1 MKIILLGMPGAGKG
15 TQAELIKVNYSIPSI
30 STGAILRDIGNTN
43 SDLGAKVQSYLQS
56 GRLVPDEII
65 IEILVNRISEDDCS
79 NGFLLDGFPRNIDQ
93 AKALEKA
100 NIDIDFVVF
109 LNIEEQEII
118 KRMSGRRMH
127 LKSGRSYHID
137 FNPPK
142 NFNKDD
148 LTGEDLIQREDD
160 KPEVIKKRL
169 EVYYKETFPLLDFYR
184 KESNNFF
191 EIDGSLPVEEVAKA
205 IDRIFSS

>member
-30 STGAILRDIGNTN
+30 STGAILRDIGSTN
-43 SDLGAKVQSYLQS
+43 SDLGAKVQNYLQS

-65 IEILVNRISEDDCS
+65 IEILVNRISKDDCS

-127 LKSGRSYHID
+127 LKSGRSC
-137 FNPPK
+137 
-142 NFNKDD
+142 
-148 LTGEDLIQREDD
+148 
-160 KPEVIKKRL
+160 
-169 EVYYKETFPLLDFYR
+169 LLYTSDAAD
-184 KESNNFF
+184 E
-191 EIDGSLPVEEVAKA
+191 
-205 IDRIFSS
+205 

>member
-30 STGAILRDIGNTN
+30 STGAILRDIGKTN
-43 SDLGAKVQSYLQS
+43 SGLGAKVQNYLQS

-100 NIDIDFVVF
+100 SIEIDFVVF
-109 LNIEEQEII
+109 LNIEEQELAKLKDVLMKEKFTKDI
-118 KRMSGRRMH
+118 KFS
-127 LKSGRSYHID
+127 S
-137 FNPPK
+137 
-142 NFNKDD
+142 NKD
-148 LTGEDLIQREDD
+148 EIKEYSNYLIL
-160 KPEVIKKRL
+160 KLGYIKYSDISIK
-169 EVYYKETFPLLDFYR
+169 
-184 KESNNFF
+184 
-191 EIDGSLPVEEVAKA
+191 SLPYFGSNPVIVDILNTLAENDV
-205 IDRIFSS
+205 